1 MVIQFHCLCLQKI
14 EDTYIIL
21 FDDHISF
28 PTRLHVQNSIPEE
41 RNERFL
47 TLICYFLSD
56 WHADGSIGEFLDY
69 GHVDNVWKENPY
81 GVDES
86 GGKGR
91 ICSEYFAA
99 VMVMTSNG
107 ASGCLPNIANVD
119 DIF

>member
-1 MVIQFHCLCLQKI
+1 MLGPACQTLCSRMVIQFHCLRLQKI

-41 RNERFL
+41 RNEHFL

-86 GGKGR
+86 GGQRKDLLRVFRRCHG
-91 ICSEYFAA
+91 
-99 VMVMTSNG
+99 
-107 ASGCLPNIANVD
+107 D
-119 DIF
+119 DEQW